1 LTDHAH
7 IRDAPVTITVS
18 AGSTYAEAVSG
29 VLDTMPGSGPVL
41 ILPASLRRT
50 DPLASAVR
58 QELRASQVASHLMLP
73 LNPAATLIGR
83 ATRSPSG
90 AWIDAEIRAPDV
102 PATSIRIPARL
113 NGPEAIWTVTDVDA
127 IGGTGPYM
135 LDLVTRYAH
144 PRTRL
149 RQLASRRRSDAV
161 VDVNLVVRP
170 SRCVVG
176 KAFGE
181 TVVVGVVNDPIAAEL
196 FALALA
202 DEDLAPGRSVTGPW
216 EDRVVQRA
224 TELEIGVQ
232 IPQHLSIDLVTTPGT
247 AVRTVLERVLARIG
261 VEIA

>member
-18 AGSTYAEAVSG
+18 AGSTYAEAASG

-73 LNPAATLIGR
+73 LNPAAALIGR
-83 ATRSPSG
+83 ATPSHG
-90 AWIDAEIRAPDV
+90 STWIDAEIRAPDV

-127 IGGTGPYM
+127 VGGAGPYV
-135 LDLVTRYAH
+135 LDLVARYAH

-149 RQLASRRRSDAV
+149 RQLISRRRSDAV

-170 SRCVVG
+170 SRCVVS

-224 TELEIGVQ
+224 TELEIGVP
-232 IPQHLSIDLVTTPGT
+232 IPQHLSIDLVTTPGA

-261 VEIA
+261 IEIA

>member
-1 LTDHAH
+1 MTDHAH
-7 IRDAPVTITVS
+7 VRDAPVTITVS
-18 AGSTYAEAVSG
+18 TGSTYAEAVSG
-29 VLDTMPGSGPVL
+29 FLDTMPGSGPVL

-50 DPLASAVR
+50 DPLADAVR
-58 QELRASQVASHLMLP
+58 QNLRMRQIASHLMLP

-83 ATRSPSG
+83 ATRSHG
-90 AWIDAEIRAPDV
+90 VTWIDAEIRTPDV
-102 PATSIRIPARL
+102 PATSIRLPARL

-127 IGGTGPYM
+127 IGGTGPYV
-135 LDLVTRYAH
+135 LDLVARYAH
-144 PRTRL
+144 PGTRL
-149 RQLASRRRSDAV
+149 HQLASRRRSDAV

-181 TVVVGVVNDPIAAEL
+181 TFVVGVVNDPIAAEL

-232 IPQHLSIDLVTTPGT
+232 IPQHLSIDLVTTPGA
-247 AVRTVLERVLARIG
+247 AVRTVLERVLARMG